1 MYNEEMFK
9 NMMSLFTNPIFKK
22 NFFDFFLKSQQE
34 GIEAAKKF
42 WNLSPE
48 KNTFFPNVLEVYEK
62 MIDFYITLGFV
73 PRTKYDQVLREN
85 EDLRQENKFLKDT
98 IHEVQSSIFTE
109 GGERLQETWR
119 EIVGKQLDLN
129 KEIAK
134 NFFELV
140 KQLQGGGG

>member
-9 NMMSLFTNPIFKK
+9 DMMSLLTNPLFKK
-22 NFFDFFLKSQQE
+22 NFFDFFLKMQQE

-42 WNLSPE
+42 WNLSLE
-48 KNTFFPNVLEVYEK
+48 KNMFYPNVPELYEK
-62 MIDFYITLGFV
+62 MVDFYITLGFV
-73 PRTKYDQVLREN
+73 PRVKYDKVLREN

-98 IHEVQSSIFTE
+98 IQEVQSSIFTE
-109 GGERLQETWR
+109 GGEKLQETWR
-119 EIVGKQLDLN
+119 EIIDKQLDLN

-140 KQLQGGGG
+140 KQLQEGGR

>member
-9 NMMSLFTNPIFKK
+9 DMLSLFTNPLFKK
-22 NFFDFFLKSQQE
+22 NFFDFFIKMQQE

-42 WNLSPE
+42 WSISLE
-48 KNTFFPNVLEVYEK
+48 KNTVYPNVPELYEK
-62 MIDFYITLGFV
+62 MVDFYITLGFV
-73 PRTKYDQVLREN
+73 PRTKYDKVLKEN

-98 IHEVQSSIFTE
+98 IQEVQSSIFKE
-109 GGERLQETWR
+109 GGEKLQETWR
-119 EIVGKQLDLN
+119 EIVDKQLDLN

-140 KQLQGGGG
+140 KQLQEGGR

>member
-1 MYNEEMFK
+1 MYNEEMSK
-9 NMMSLFTNPIFKK
+9 DMMSLFTNPLFKK
-22 NFFDFFLKSQQE
+22 NFFDFFLKAQQE

-48 KNTFFPNVLEVYEK
+48 KNTFIPNVMEVYEK

-73 PRTKYDQVLREN
+73 PRTKYDQLLREN
-85 EDLRQENKFLKDT
+85 ENLRQENKFLKET

-109 GGERLQETWR
+109 GGEKLQESWR

-140 KQLQGGGG
+140 KQLQGGGR

>member
-1 MYNEEMFK
+1 MNNEEE
-9 NMMSLFTNPIFKK
+9 FKK
-22 NFFDFFLKSQQE
+22 MMGLLSNPLFKKDFFDFFLRMQRE

-48 KNTFFPNVLEVYEK
+48 KNMFFPNVLEVYEK

-73 PRTKYDQVLREN
+73 PRTKYDQLLGEN
-85 EDLRQENKFLKDT
+85 EDLKQENKFLKDT
-98 IHEVQSSIFTE
+98 ISEVQSRIFTE
-109 GGERLQETWR
+109 GGEKLQDTWR
-119 EIVGKQLDLN
+119 EIVDKQLDLN

-140 KQLQGGGG
+140 KQLQGGDR

>member
-1 MYNEEMFK
+1 MSK
-9 NMMSLFTNPIFKK
+9 DMMSLFTNPLFKK
-22 NFFDFFLKSQQE
+22 NFFDFFLKVQQE
-34 GIEAAKKF
+34 GVEAAKKF

-48 KNTFFPNVLEVYEK
+48 KDTFIPNVLEVYEK

-85 EDLRQENKFLKDT
+85 ENLREENKFLKDT

-109 GGERLQETWR
+109 GGEQLQEIWR
-119 EIVGKQLDLN
+119 EIVDKQLDMN

-134 NFFELV
+134 NFYQLF
-140 KQLQGGGG
+140 KQWQGSGR